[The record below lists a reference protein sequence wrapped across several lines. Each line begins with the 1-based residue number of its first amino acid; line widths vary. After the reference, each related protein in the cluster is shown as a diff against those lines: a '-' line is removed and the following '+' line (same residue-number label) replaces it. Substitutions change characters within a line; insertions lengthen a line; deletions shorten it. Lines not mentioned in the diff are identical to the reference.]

1 MTTITIFDTANAE
14 PTQNKTSRQLEY
26 EALAKAAVLPAH
38 NYRILYDMAV
48 TAETVQVPNTTIL
61 SIMLKYLCRYVECI
75 VAPDVFGIVIQCD
88 YPLSIWRD
96 GRREMWPSGKQIK
109 VAGLVCGDLV
119 YAYNR
124 AYLRHYDY
132 VNQVQLLSSGLYG
145 LHDTTPRFTQ
155 QRPGFARP
163 NYNIRY
169 MFDDEANAETIIYK
183 MVERLRQS
191 IEYFNANSHML
202 TMYADRS
209 ANRSSQPASA
219 RDYPLGYNKK
229 ILAMLDNLQYARF
242 GDKFYFDALFNL
254 DRGGLINLYH
264 TAEVLGVDC
273 DAFKKEY
280 AEKKRTIQEHR
291 QFMQEV
297 SKSYINTTNE
307 AIKRIIALDKYNTDS
322 LDSLDKQQRK
332 AVELEF
338 ARRSIAPTENLDLK
352 RAFAAMID
360 AQVKSFTVLKQAVAK
375 VEAAGEIPPDLLAL
389 LPSGDCPHI
398 FYRCKMILAD
408 PANPQHVRS
417 YLIGKYAMP
426 ADSTGYYCKI
436 CGGKL
441 AELDNATQISF
452 AESASLTISDDPL
465 QTAIYKETNF
475 IINSVVR
482 FRDLMPIKP
491 LVSSIA
497 AGLRGPLSVE
507 ETKLYRSKT
516 AAADSIND
524 TLNLYINIY
533 IYAALCALMIN
544 NPGKIMFAREKQAPR
559 TGGGRHRAGHT
570 RPTNG
575 YKYVSGGSVQPLD
588 AKKAEALIVRQALTL
603 LLGSKEIIISKLK
616 NMSIALIK
624 SIFGAAYKWALSHI
638 KPIAVTEEQAYVYK
652 EMDMIYDY
660 AFLFKKAS
668 GVKLKYT
675 DTEKILGRD
684 KHQIETDRAKDILQY
699 DTLPL
704 ADEIELD
711 TKTPA
716 GAVKALGLKYVTDSY
731 NYIANYMRLHIYM
744 QNVVPLHP
752 QVAEFRERYAYL
764 ADLQAAALI
773 RVKILKLR
781 PALLLDFDVKN
792 LNDFSKI
799 NMAQHY
805 CPDGSLHKI
814 GAYVY
819 AKRAVQGGR
828 ARRGGNEPLC
838 YTKKEI
844 VEWLATGNKEK
855 LAELASMRVIDEKCE
870 KCSQLLRN
878 IPRDTSNKA
887 MVKLFNAQDNESAFY
902 QYFDSRCPLGNL
914 HEIKDNQCVKCGLV
928 SGKHS
933 PEYYAKY
940 LPVFHNIQKEKVKIS
955 IESLKQKPPAAVKTI
970 SLDWKPS
977 LKYTS
982 ELSQLSGVNY
992 NIIINIGLTENVKWP
1007 EIEQSKINPSKLPY
1021 SFKARSLKFKSHI
1034 LNLVR
1039 MFNMIKNHR
1048 NIVELPGDLKEVFG
1062 KTDLDALYAKVTVAD
1077 FVDQEDK
1084 YRYALQ
1090 PEHYCNFLQEFLAK
1104 FIIDICVGDVKKKL
1118 MECIMNQIIDIERK
1132 FSKADPFF
1140 FKPDVTSVENATS
1153 SESEKDAND
1162 APADSSDDEEAA
1174 DGFNNDG
1181 YDVEKA
1187 DEVWEGD

>member
-26 EALAKAAVLPAH
+26 EALAKTAVLPPH

-61 SIMLKYLCRYVECI
+61 AIMLKYLCRYVECI
-75 VAPDVFGIVIQCD
+75 VAPDVFSITIQCD
-88 YPLSIWRD
+88 YPINIQRD
-96 GRREMWPSGKQIK
+96 GRREVWPSGKQLK
-109 VAGLVCGDLV
+109 VAGLVYDDLV
-119 YAYNR
+119 YIYNR
-124 AYLRHYDY
+124 ACLRHYDY
-132 VNQVQLLSSGLYG
+132 VTQTQLLSTGLYG

-163 NYNIRY
+163 NYHTKS
-169 MFDDEANAETIIYK
+169 MFGDEIQAEAVIYK
-183 MVERLRQS
+183 AVERLRQS
-191 IEYFNANSHML
+191 IEYFNANAHMP
-202 TMYADRS
+202 TMYATDTTVYI
-209 ANRSSQPASA
+209 AAGTSQI
-219 RDYPLGYNKK
+219 YPLGYNKK
-229 ILAMLDNLQYARF
+229 ILAMLDNLQYAKF

-254 DRGGLINLYH
+254 DRGGFINLYH
-264 TAEVLGVDC
+264 TAEVLGIDC

-280 AEKKRTIQEHR
+280 AGKKLMIQEHR

-307 AIKRIIALDKYNTDS
+307 AIKRIIALDKYNTGS

-338 ARRSIAPTENLDLK
+338 ARRTAAPTENLDLK
-352 RAFAAMID
+352 RAFAAMVD
-360 AQVKSFTVLKQAVAK
+360 AQVKSFKVLKQAVAQ
-375 VEAAGEIPPDLLAL
+375 VEAKGEISPDSLTLLS
-389 LPSGDCPHI
+389 SGDCPHI

-408 PANPQHVRS
+408 PTNPQHVRA
-417 YLIGKYAMP
+417 YLIGRYAMP

-441 AELDNATQISF
+441 AELDNATQVSF
-452 AESASLTISDDPL
+452 AESANLTISDDPL
-465 QTAIYKETNF
+465 QTSIYKETNF

-482 FRDLMPIKP
+482 FRDLMPVKP
-491 LVSSIA
+491 LVASIA
-497 AGLRGPLSVE
+497 SGLRGPLSVE
-507 ETKLYRSKT
+507 EAKLYRSKT

-533 IYAALCALMIN
+533 IYAALSALMVN
-544 NPGKIMFAREKQAPR
+544 NPGKIMFAREKPGAH
-559 TGGGRHRAGHT
+559 GGRTRRRAV
-570 RPTNG
+570 PAG
-575 YKYVSGGSVQPLD
+575 YKYVSGGSIQTLD
-588 AKKAEALIVRQALTL
+588 TRKAEAVIVKQALML

-624 SIFGAAYKWALSHI
+624 SIFGMAYKWALSHI
-638 KPIAVTEEQAYVYK
+638 KPIAVTEEQAYIYK
-652 EMDMIYDY
+652 ELDMIYDY

-675 DTEKILGRD
+675 DVEKILGRG

-704 ADEIELD
+704 ADEVEID

-716 GAVKALGLKYVTDSY
+716 SAVKALGIKYATDSY

-773 RVKILKLR
+773 RAKILKLR
-781 PALLLDFDVKN
+781 PALMLDFDVKN
-792 LNDFSKI
+792 INDFSKI

-819 AKRAVQGGR
+819 ARRAVQGGR
-828 ARRGGNEPLC
+828 HSRRGGNEPLC

-844 VEWLATGNKEK
+844 VEWLNTDNKEK
-855 LAELASMRVIDEKCE
+855 LAELAGMRVIDEKCE
-870 KCSQLLRN
+870 KCKQLLRN
-878 IPRDTSNKA
+878 IPRDTNNKT
-887 MVKLFNAQDNESAFY
+887 MIKLFNAQDNESAFY

-914 HEIKDNQCVKCGLV
+914 HEIADNRCVKCHFV

-933 PEYYAKY
+933 MEYYNKY
-940 LPVFHNIQKEKVKIS
+940 LPVFHNIQKEKIKIS
-955 IESLKQKPPAAVKTI
+955 VESLKQKLPALVKTE
-970 SLDWKPS
+970 SLDWKPT

-982 ELSQLSGVNY
+982 ELSQLSGVSY
-992 NIIINIGLTENVKWP
+992 NIIINIGLTENVKWL
-1007 EIEQSKINPSKLPY
+1007 EIEQSKINPSKAPY

-1048 NIVELPGDLKEVFG
+1048 NIVELPKDLKEVFG

-1104 FIIDICVGDVKKKL
+1104 FIIDICVGDIGKKL
-1118 MECIMNQIIDIERK
+1118 MECIMNQIIDTERK
-1132 FSKADPFF
+1132 FSKADPFY
-1140 FKPDVTSVENATS
+1140 FKPDVTSAENATT

-1162 APADSSDDEEAA
+1162 VEIASDSGEEEQA
-1174 DGFNNDG
+1174 DGFNNEG

-1187 DEVWEGD
+1187 DEVWEGE